1 MKSTKLRTVL
11 ILSAILL
18 FGTITTFAM
27 TIRSPYDAYQLTWPE
42 IGNLPHEEAIVLFAD
57 QDGQLLKQARITQH
71 QKGGIYY
78 VPWELLIDPLMPKNT
93 AAIYL
98 VHNHPS
104 GNPTLSRPDIELGSF
119 WTYEALQ
126 KGIQFDLL
134 AITAN
139 NGFTSLVETGQ
150 LISKEELTQSNS
162 GYLSYVVRPS
172 IKILG
177 SGFAKIFADS
187 AK

>member
-1 MKSTKLRTVL
+1 MRSPKIRTIV
-11 ILSAILL
+11 ILAAILL
-18 FGTITTFAM
+18 LGTISTLAM
-27 TIRSPYDAYQLTWPE
+27 AIRSPYDAYQITWPE
-42 IGNLPHEEAIVLFAD
+42 IGALPHEEAIVLFAD
-57 QDGQLLKQARITQH
+57 QEGQLLKQARVTQH

-93 AAIYL
+93 SSIYL

-104 GNPTLSRPDIELGSF
+104 GNPTLSQPDIELGSF

-139 NGFTSLVETGQ
+139 NGYTSLVETGR
-150 LISKEELTQSNS
+150 LLSKEELTQSNS
-162 GYLSYVVRPS
+162 GYLSYVVRPG